1 MIKKRATSALSL
13 FVFMSLPL
21 LGGTGKP
28 SDGFLS
34 FVLLLGFLLG
44 ILGILQAM
52 YRLNRWIGSLLDG
65 LY

>member
-1 MIKKRATSALSL
+1 MKKRAISALFL
-13 FVFMSLPL
+13 LGFMSLPL
-21 LGGTGKP
+21 FGGTGRA

-44 ILGILQAM
+44 ILVILYLIDQL
-52 YRLNRWIGSLLDG
+52 RRWIGSLLDG